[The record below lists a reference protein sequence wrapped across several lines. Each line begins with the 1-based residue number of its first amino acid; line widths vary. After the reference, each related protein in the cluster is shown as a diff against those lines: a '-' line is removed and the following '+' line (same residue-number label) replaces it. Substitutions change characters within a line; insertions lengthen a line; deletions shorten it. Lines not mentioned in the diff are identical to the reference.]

1 MCMTRLSISV
11 TDHHTC
17 SVITLA
23 GELDRLSIGRLHQ
36 VLAQTITRGRVHLIA
51 GVADLNFCDSAGLW
65 ALLQGHRCASAAG
78 GWLRLAYAHG
88 ALKRILQVSELAG
101 IRPAGTPL
109 MVIMDR

>member
-17 SVITLA
+17 SVITLT
-23 GELDRLSIGRLHQ
+23 GELDRLSVGRLHQ
-36 VLAQTITRGRVHLIA
+36 VLDQTITRGRVHLIA
-51 GVADLNFCDSAGLW
+51 DVADLNFCDSAGLS
-65 ALLQGHRCASAAG
+65 ALLQGHRRAGAAG

-88 ALKRILQVSELAG
+88 VLKRILQVSEPAG
-101 IRPAGTPL
+101 IRSADTSL